1 MNALGY
7 PFFPNSPDSESMLQ
21 DSPVRQG
28 FQHFPQTFVAPIK
41 IGDMGAELT
50 LRDDSGM
57 TQFLQAVYNGFSRFA
72 SDNVAVKGHFIPKED
87 LNLCSSVWLMSN
99 SFINISPKI
108 FWGSLKNSI
117 SRKIN

>member
-1 MNALGY
+1 MRLDI
-7 PFFPNSPDSESMLQ
+7 PFSPIVQIPNQCFKILLCARD
-21 DSPVRQG
+21 